1 MHLNLIRNTSIW
13 KSLEPRKIYQNR
25 WEAPSDVLTVGKDLL
40 RASASCVFFFLWF
53 QVMSKKHTL
62 QQSFF

>member
-1 MHLNLIRNTSIW
+1 MHFNLIRNTSIW
-13 KSLEPRKIYQNR
+13 TSLEPRKIYQNR

-40 RASASCVFFFLWF
+40 RASASCVFFLWF